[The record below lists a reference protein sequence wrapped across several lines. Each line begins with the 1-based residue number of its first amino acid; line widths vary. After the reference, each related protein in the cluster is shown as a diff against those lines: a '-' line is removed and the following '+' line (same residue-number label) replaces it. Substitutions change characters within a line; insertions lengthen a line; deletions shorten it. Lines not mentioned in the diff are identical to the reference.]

1 MTAPKVSAISSDP
14 SDGEVGDALAI
25 QTPLTIPRS
34 VEELVTA
41 ALVNG
46 FPANFDEWREKKPD
60 VASESDVAWQEARTL
75 QGEFV
80 VALCTSAKKGT
91 HSFPRGIR
99 IKGARIQG
107 DIDLTTV
114 SIDVLLVLERCR
126 IEGHVLLRDCTARL
140 INFASSYVCGE
151 VSGDRFRATAGVHLR
166 KGFTSE
172 GAIRLSGAVIDG
184 DLDFSGATILN
195 QKEKRLPRKLKPDEN
210 YALRLDRARVKG
222 SIFLR
227 NIDATGPVRLLDTE
241 VGGNVELE
249 GTTLKSPGEDALLAD
264 NARIAGSLVLRDW
277 KAQPQGMISVRNASA
292 GVLQLGAY
300 DDKRWP
306 AKDTVRGQGFRY
318 GTIETEGLVSRGLC
332 ERWLDLLVLM
342 PFTSQPYEKCAQVLR
357 ENGLADD
364 AKEIAIRRRRDQ
376 RDAAKLS
383 GWQRTVDVLLD
394 KSIGY
399 GYRPVRSV
407 SYLAIIALIGTLV
420 FGVAQWT
427 DAMIPADN
435 ALARVYRA
443 HPDSMPP
450 GYPPLVAPVYS
461 LDVLLPIIDFQQDS
475 KWRPDRG
482 AMIAM
487 SATRGFPIGWIALAW
502 SWIQIVLGWVLST
515 LLVGS
520 VTGLIRKE

>member
-1 MTAPKVSAISSDP
+1 MTAPNAPVISSDP
-14 SDGEVGDALAI
+14 ADGEVGDALAI
-25 QTPLTIPRS
+25 QTPLTIPRT

-41 ALVNG
+41 ALVQG
-46 FPANFDEWREKKPD
+46 VQANFDEWREKKPD
-60 VASESDVAWQEARTL
+60 VASESDVDWQDARTL
-75 QGEFV
+75 RGEFV

-91 HSFPRGIR
+91 RSFPRGIR

-114 SIDVLLVLERCR
+114 SIDMLLVLERCR

-140 INFASSYVCGE
+140 INLAASRVCGE

-166 KGFTSE
+166 KGFTTE
-172 GAIRLSGAVIDG
+172 GAVRLSGAVIDG

-195 QKEKRLPRKLKPDEN
+195 QKDKRLPRKLKPDEN

-227 NIDATGPVRLLDTE
+227 DIDASGPVRLLDAE

-249 GTTLKSPGEDALLAD
+249 RATLKSPDDDALLAD
-264 NARIAGSLVLRDW
+264 NARIVGSLVLRDW
-277 KAQPQGMISVRNASA
+277 RERPEGMISVRNASA

-300 DDKRWP
+300 GERWP
-306 AKDTVRGQGFRY
+306 TAGTVRAQGFRY
-318 GTIETEGLVSRGLC
+318 GTIETAGLVSRALC
-332 ERWLDLLVLM
+332 EHWLDLLVLD

-357 ENGLADD
+357 ENGLSDD
-364 AKEIAIRRRRDQ
+364 AKEIAMRRRRDQ
-376 RDAAKLS
+376 RAATRMS
-383 GWQRTVDVLLD
+383 GWRRIMDVLLD
-394 KSIGY
+394 RTIGY
-399 GYRPVRSV
+399 GYRPGRSV
-407 SYLAIIALIGTLV
+407 AYLAVIALIGTIV
-420 FGVAQWT
+420 FGIAQGS
-427 DAMIPADN
+427 DAMMPADN

-443 HPDSMPP
+443 HPDSIPP
-450 GYPPLVAPVYS
+450 GYPPLVAPIYS

-475 KWRPDRG
+475 KWRPDRR
-482 AMIAM
+482 AMI
-487 SATRGFPIGWIALAW
+487 SLTATRGFPIGWFALGWSWVQIALG
-502 SWIQIVLGWVLST
+502 WILST